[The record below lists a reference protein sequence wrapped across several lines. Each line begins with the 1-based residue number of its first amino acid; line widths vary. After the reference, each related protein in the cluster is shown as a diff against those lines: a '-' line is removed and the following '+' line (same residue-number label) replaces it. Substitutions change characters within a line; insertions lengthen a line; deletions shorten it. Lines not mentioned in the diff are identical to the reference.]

1 MTLGLKR
8 GTVALVPHETAWEVE
23 AARTIE
29 KLKGILGNAAV
40 DMRHV
45 GSTAIPAICA
55 KPIVD
60 IAVAVRSFADINEKQ
75 AELEA
80 QGFYRRSWNDEGQ
93 ELFACGSHY
102 DGTGDRQTHFIHMV
116 LADSAEWRNYLNFR
130 DYLNAFPKE
139 AKAYEA
145 LKLSLAAANPEDAGR
160 EKYTSGK
167 HDFIRQTLRKALVWS
182 LLGKTMHVIV
192 DRPVGYR
199 HVTGGST
206 ITYPLNHGY
215 LPGILSGDGET
226 LDVYLLGVSEP
237 VQEAEA
243 RIIGIVH
250 RKNDAEDKLIG
261 ATDGRSYTREEMST
275 AVQFQEQFFDTVIQT
290 TEDDDRE
297 WTELG

>member
-29 KLKGILGNAAV
+29 KLKGILGNAAM
-40 DMRHV
+40 DMQHV
-45 GSTAIPAICA
+45 GSTAIPSICA

-102 DGTGDRQTHFIHMV
+102 DGTGDLQTHFIHVV

-130 DYLNAFPKE
+130 DYLNTFPE
-139 AKAYEA
+139 AAKAYEV

-167 HDFIRQTLRKALVWS
+167 HDFVQEMLRKASAWRQ
-182 LLGKTMHVIV
+182 GEKRMTTM
-192 DRPVGYR
+192 
-199 HVTGGST
+199 TGA
-206 ITYPLNHGY
+206 P
-215 LPGILSGDGET
+215 
-226 LDVYLLGVSEP
+226 
-237 VQEAEA
+237 
-243 RIIGIVH
+243 
-250 RKNDAEDKLIG
+250 
-261 ATDGRSYTREEMST
+261 
-275 AVQFQEQFFDTVIQT
+275 
-290 TEDDDRE
+290 
-297 WTELG
+297 